1 MATVEREIAAS
12 PERVFAV
19 LTNGWCYPAWVI
31 GTSHVRAVEEA
42 WPAPG
47 SRLFH
52 TTGVWPFTMDDET
65 VAVEAVAA
73 QRLVL
78 IANGRHLGRARVTFT
93 LTPVEAGTRVHMDET
108 PVAGPGRRLHNPLNE
123 WILRRRTATTLARL
137 AAVAEA
143 RTRP

>member
-1 MATVEREIAAS
+1 MATVERDIAAT

-19 LTNGWCYPAWVI
+19 LANGWCYPAWVI
-31 GTSHVRAVEEA
+31 GTSHVRAVEA
-42 WPAPG
+42 DWPAAG

-65 VAVEAVAA
+65 VVVEAIAG

-78 IANGRHLGRARVTFT
+78 VANGRHLGRARVTFT
-93 LTPVEAGTRVHMDET
+93 LAPVDAGTRVAMAEA
-108 PVAGPGRRLHNPLNE
+108 PVSGAGRRLHNAVTD
-123 WILRRRTATTLARL
+123 WILLRRTATTLARL